1 MGEPRVS
8 FTPFTLPWAEI
19 PLPLQGA
26 TDSKPL
32 NYRMYTIPLPNICHC
47 AHLSLSFNKTG
58 GGSAIPTLKSKRL
71 AWYCARLSLSFNKT
85 GGGSAIPTLKS
96 KRLAWYCARLSL
108 SFNKIGGG
116 SAMSN
121 KNKFSFATA
130 LAFHYL
136 CHKIKNV
143 MNSLSALYRIWRR
156 QLTRLESILPNTEIT
171 LEGKQRQAVY
181 FYGTFTSLLSILFTL
196 SDMTGPSGIVFSTI
210 NLVSAIASLLLFIAY
225 LTRHLKLTPALTS
238 ALLLTQ
244 TATLVENLIC
254 AFSPSSFHISL
265 ITANM
270 MLSAIAMMLAVLAY
284 LRWVPTIIA
293 ATSLLTFGICTLIT
307 RDEGLMC
314 FLGVF
319 TFIVVIVC
327 ILGERVIRNYQKL
340 QSENSGLKS
349 DERSLMMA
357 LRLNKKQVK
366 AYIELSMVNKPNAR
380 DMEVFFD
387 MAGDAVK
394 RKLVTAVM
402 DYLNKENCKRERV
415 VSAFPELTPSEHE
428 VCMLIVQGK
437 KQSEICTL
445 LNKTQTNISAH
456 RGHIRKKLGLNPED
470 NLRDVL
476 TERMKQQGKLSGF
489 TPPYR

>member
-1 MGEPRVS
+1 
-8 FTPFTLPWAEI
+8 
-19 PLPLQGA
+19 
-26 TDSKPL
+26 
-32 NYRMYTIPLPNICHC
+32 
-47 AHLSLSFNKTG
+47 
-58 GGSAIPTLKSKRL
+58 
-71 AWYCARLSLSFNKT
+71 
-85 GGGSAIPTLKS
+85 
-96 KRLAWYCARLSL
+96 
-108 SFNKIGGG
+108 
-116 SAMSN
+116 
-121 KNKFSFATA
+121 
-130 LAFHYL
+130 
-136 CHKIKNV
+136 

-196 SDMTGPSGIVFSTI
+196 SDMTGPSGIVFATI

-244 TATLVENLIC
+244 TATSVENLIC
-254 AFSPSSFHISL
+254 AFSPSSFHINL

-357 LRLNKKQVK
+357 LRLNKKTG
-366 AYIELSMVNKPNAR
+366 EGLHR
-380 DMEVFFD
+380 
-387 MAGDAVK
+387 
-394 RKLVTAVM
+394 
-402 DYLNKENCKRERV
+402 
-415 VSAFPELTPSEHE
+415 
-428 VCMLIVQGK
+428 
-437 KQSEICTL
+437 TL
-445 LNKTQTNISAH
+445 Y
-456 RGHIRKKLGLNPED
+456 GE
-470 NLRDVL
+470 
-476 TERMKQQGKLSGF
+476 
-489 TPPYR
+489 

>member
-1 MGEPRVS
+1 
-8 FTPFTLPWAEI
+8 
-19 PLPLQGA
+19 
-26 TDSKPL
+26 
-32 NYRMYTIPLPNICHC
+32 
-47 AHLSLSFNKTG
+47 
-58 GGSAIPTLKSKRL
+58 
-71 AWYCARLSLSFNKT
+71 
-85 GGGSAIPTLKS
+85 
-96 KRLAWYCARLSL
+96 
-108 SFNKIGGG
+108 
-116 SAMSN
+116 MSN

-181 FYGTFTSLLSILFTL
+181 FYGTLSSLLSILFTL

-225 LTRHLKLTPALTS
+225 LTRHLKLIP

-244 TATLVENLIC
+244 TATSVENLIC

-489 TPPYR
+489 TPPPIANALSAAPNRTK